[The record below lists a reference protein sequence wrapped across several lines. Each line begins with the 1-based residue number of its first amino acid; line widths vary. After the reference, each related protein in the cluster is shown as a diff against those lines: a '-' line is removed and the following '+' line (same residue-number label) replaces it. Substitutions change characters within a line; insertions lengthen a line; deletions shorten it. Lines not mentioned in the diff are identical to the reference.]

1 VPTLHKKG
9 KGHRRNNY
17 GKQTTRCTET

>member
-9 KGHRRNNY
+9 KGHSRNKY